1 MINKTIFSIFKE
13 GSKTYFYSSL
23 FFPSVIKKEVFS
35 LYAFVRKAD
44 NFVDSTPQNIQGFYD
59 FKNDYYNALDGKK
72 VNDVVINSFVKLSNE
87 KDFNPKW
94 TDAFL
99 KSMEMDINKNG
110 YETLSETL
118 EYIYGSAEVI
128 GLFMSKIMNL
138 PKKSYKYARFL
149 GRAMQYIN
157 FTRDVAED
165 IKLGRIY
172 FPNSDLNDFGLENLN
187 YEYTN
192 KNKEA
197 FEGFLRKQLVRYCRW
212 QHMAEEGYTF
222 IPKRYLIPVKTAS
235 EMYNW
240 TADEIYK
247 NPFIV
252 YKLKVKPMIKQIFS
266 KTILNIVDPRKPNK
280 KKCICTKEDYDPQI
294 NYLY

>member
-44 NFVDSTPQNIQGFYD
+44 NFVDSNPQDIKGFYD
-59 FKNDYYNALDGKK
+59 FKNNYYNALDGKK
-72 VNDVVINSFVKLSNE
+72 TDDIVIDSFVKLSNDKE
-87 KDFNPKW
+87 FDPKW

-99 KSMEMDINKNG
+99 KSMEMDINKNR
-110 YETLSETL
+110 YQTLSETL
-118 EYIYGSAEVI
+118 GYIYGSAEVI
-128 GLFMSKIMNL
+128 GLYMSKIMNL
-138 PKKSYKYARFL
+138 PKESYKYARYL

-165 IKLGRIY
+165 VKLGRIY
-172 FPNSDLNDFGLENLN
+172 FPITDLKRSGLDELS
-187 YEYTN
+187 YEYT
-192 KNKEA
+192 KQHKEQ
-197 FEGFLRKQLVRYCRW
+197 FKDFLRKQLERYCKW
-212 QHMAEEGYTF
+212 QHIAEEGYKY

-247 NPFIV
+247 NPFVV
-252 YKLKVKPMIKQIFS
+252 YKLKVKPMVKQIFS
-266 KTILNIVDPRKPNK
+266 KTILNIVDPRKPRD
-280 KKCICTKEDYDPQI
+280 KKCICKKEEHEPKI
-294 NYLY
+294 SYL

>member
-1 MINKTIFSIFKE
+1 MINKTLFSIFKE

-35 LYAFVRKAD
+35 LYAFVRKVD
-44 NFVDSTPQNIQGFYD
+44 NFVDSIPQNIQGFYD
-59 FKNDYYNALDGKK
+59 FKDKYYNAIDGK
-72 VNDVVINSFVKLSNE
+72 NTGDVVIDSFVKLSFD

-99 KSMEMDINKNG
+99 KSMEMDIKKNR
-110 YETLSETL
+110 YETIKETL

-128 GLFMSKIMNL
+128 GLYMSRIMDL
-138 PKKSYKYARFL
+138 PKESYSYAKYL

-172 FPNSDLNDFGLENLN
+172 FPSSDLDKYGLEKLD
-187 YEYTN
+187 YEYTIQH
-192 KNKEA
+192 KQEFKS
-197 FEGFLRKQLVRYCRW
+197 FLRKQIIKYCKW
-212 QHMAEEGYTF
+212 QDLAEEGYKY

-240 TADEIYK
+240 TADEIYR

-252 YKLKVKPMIKQIFS
+252 YKLKVKPMVKQIFTN
-266 KTILNIVDPRKPNK
+266 TILNIVDPRKTRNR
-280 KKCICTKEDYDPQI
+280 KCFCVKENHEPQI
-294 NYLY
+294 SY

>member
-1 MINKTIFSIFKE
+1 MINKTLFSIFKE

-59 FKNDYYNALDGKK
+59 FKDKYYDAMDGKRTK
-72 VNDVVINSFVKLSNE
+72 DIVIESFVKLSND

-99 KSMEMDINKNG
+99 KSMEMDIKKNR
-110 YETLSETL
+110 YETISETL

-128 GLFMSKIMNL
+128 GLFMSKIMDL
-138 PKKSYKYARFL
+138 PKESYKYARYL

-165 IKLGRIY
+165 VKLGRIY
-172 FPNSDLNDFGLENLN
+172 FPVTDLKRFGLEKLDF
-187 YEYTN
+187 EYT
-192 KNKEA
+192 KQHEEQFKD
-197 FEGFLRKQLVRYCRW
+197 FLYTQLARYCNW
-212 QHMAEEGYTF
+212 QHIAEEGYKY
-222 IPKRYLIPVKTAS
+222 IPKRYLIPVKTDS

-252 YKLKVKPMIKQIFS
+252 YKLKVKPMVKQIFS
-266 KTILNIVDPRKPNK
+266 KTILNIVDPRKTRDR
-280 KKCICTKEDYDPQI
+280 KCICTKEEHEPQI
-294 NYLY
+294 SYL